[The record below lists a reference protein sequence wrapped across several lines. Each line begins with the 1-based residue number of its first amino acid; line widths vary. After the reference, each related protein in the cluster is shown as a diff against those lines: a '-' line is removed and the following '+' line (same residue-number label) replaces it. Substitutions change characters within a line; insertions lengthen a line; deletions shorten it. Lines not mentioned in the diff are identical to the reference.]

1 MSSTASENTEKFPG
15 WYIDLQV
22 AALQQLPRPGSG
34 KGQIDQATAQSWTRD
49 QASLKY
55 AFSSALL
62 PDPVVVSPEP
72 EKFEQKQAVLTNR
85 MKKLDLGNVS
95 VTAMPRMKTKDC
107 LKGGRGITS
116 RDGNFDNW
124 LSDYIPA
131 IGGGS
136 LGGFE
141 LTNKDG
147 TTYRQMAESLLGT
160 TSSDDELKK
169 LLKERGHTFHIEQLA
184 DLLRRTKAG
193 EKTGL
198 IDNGYANLLFI
209 EDDNGEVFGCG
220 AHWNGVWYGYGW
232 HVYVNRFGSDGRWF
246 AGRRFFSRNKV

>member
-1 MSSTASENTEKFPG
+1 MTVTTVNDDQKRVPTLEEIGMFANRTHELFFRMKKGLLSPELVLDG
-15 WYIDLQV
+15 I
-22 AALQQLPRPGSG
+22 QQLSEGNV
-34 KGQIDQATAQSWTRD
+34 I
-49 QASLKY
+49 
-55 AFSSALL
+55 
-62 PDPVVVSPEP
+62 VE
-72 EKFEQKQAVLTNR
+72 EQKIIEQPQAVPTNR
-85 MKKLDLGNVS
+85 LKKLDLGNVS

-107 LKGGRGITS
+107 LKGGRGIAS